1 MGLLDSV
8 IGAMGSA
15 SRGGGQPDLLGAV
28 IGMLGQGGGQG
39 GGLGGLAGLVTRMQ
53 QGGLGDVARSWVG
66 TGQNQPIA
74 PDQLGG
80 VLGHDLVAG
89 LAQQLGLNQGD
100 LLGQLSQLLPQVVD
114 KLTPDGQIPQGD
126 IGGMLGGML
135 GGSGGGQAGGVG
147 DLAGMLGG
155 LMKR

>member
-53 QGGLGDVARSWVG
+53 QGGLGDVARSWVS
-66 TGQNQPIA
+66 TGQNLPIA

-114 KLTPDGQIPQGD
+114 KLTPDGQLPQGNLQD
-126 IGGMLGGML
+126 ALG
-135 GGSGGGQAGGVG
+135 SAGLG

-155 LMKR
+155 LLKR